1 MQSKFDAAHIEVL
14 GAHTPDITVTGNMK
28 YDQNVR
34 YCIKRRKQSL
44 LEEFGFG
51 NNHPIIIA
59 GSTHKGEEET
69 IFETF

>member
-28 YDQNVR
+28 YDQT
-34 YCIKRRKQSL
+34 YALYQTKKKQSL

-59 GSTHKGEEET
+59 GSTHKGEEENN
-69 IFETF
+69 I